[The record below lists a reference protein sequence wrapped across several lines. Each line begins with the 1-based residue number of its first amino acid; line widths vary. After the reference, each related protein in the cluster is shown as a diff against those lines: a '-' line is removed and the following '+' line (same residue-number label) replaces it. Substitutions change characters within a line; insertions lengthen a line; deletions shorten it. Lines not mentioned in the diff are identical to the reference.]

1 MAVTMRDVAEK
12 AGVSIKTV
20 SRVVNK
26 QGEISESTRLR
37 VQAVINEL
45 GYRPNVLARGL
56 VSGRT
61 LSVGMVIP
69 RITDPFFPEVVLGVE
84 DVAYQAGY
92 SVILCNASRGPEQEL
107 EYVEILRDKQVDGVI
122 LSGSLLKE
130 ERLSQ
135 VAARH
140 CISVLTSHKPQGA
153 AVVSI
158 AEEAAFQAVT
168 SHLIRLGHKAI
179 GHIPVSPKTSQF
191 WRMNGYRRA
200 LDVHRISFD
209 ERWVC
214 AIDDIT
220 VEAGYRAARQLL
232 DRAPEVTAIS
242 CFNDL
247 IAVGTLQAC
256 EELGRRVPQDVA
268 VTGFDD
274 IELASLVSPRLTT
287 VRVPR
292 YRLGEEL
299 MKGLL
304 RMIETDCAEQP
315 RVTVELDVV
324 VRESCGAEERP
335 ATDLVKRA

>member
-1 MAVTMRDVAEK
+1 MAVTMRDVAER

-37 VQAVINEL
+37 VQTVINEL

-122 LSGSLLKE
+122 LSGSVLKE
-130 ERLSQ
+130 EQLTK

-140 CISVLTSHKPQGA
+140 CISVLTSHRPKGA

-158 AEEAAFQAVT
+158 AEEAAFQEAT
-168 SHLIRLGHKAI
+168 SHLIRLGHKAV
-179 GHIPVSPKTSQF
+179 GHISASPKTSQF
-191 WRMNGYRRA
+191 WRMNGYHRA
-200 LDVHRISFD
+200 LDAHGISFD
-209 ERWVC
+209 ERWEC
-214 AIDDIT
+214 DTDDIT
-220 VEAGYRAARQLL
+220 VEAGYRAARKLFDQ
-232 DRAPEVTAIS
+232 APEITAVS

-247 IAVGTLQAC
+247 IAVGTLRAC
-256 EELGRRVPQDVA
+256 AELGRRVPQDLA

-299 MKGLL
+299 MQGLL
-304 RMIETDCAEQP
+304 RMIETNGAERP
-315 RVTVELDVV
+315 RVLIDLDLV
-324 VRESCGAEERP
+324 VRESCGAVP
-335 ATDLVKRA
+335 

>member
-26 QGEISESTRLR
+26 QGEISESTRRR

-84 DVAYQAGY
+84 SVAYQAGY
-92 SVILCNASRGPEQEL
+92 SVILCNASRGPEHEL

-122 LSGSLLKE
+122 LSGSVLKE
-130 ERLSQ
+130 EQLNE

-158 AEEAAFQAVT
+158 AEEAAFQET
-168 SHLIRLGHKAI
+168 TLHLIRLGHKAV
-179 GHIPVSPKTSQF
+179 GHISASSKTSQF

-200 LDVHRISFD
+200 LDTGGISFD

-214 AIDDIT
+214 ATDDIT
-220 VEAGYRAARQLL
+220 VESGYQAARQLL
-232 DRAPEVTAIS
+232 SQAPEVTAIL

-247 IAVGTLQAC
+247 IAVGTLRAC
-256 EELGRRVPQDVA
+256 AELGRRVPQDVA

-274 IELASLVSPRLTT
+274 IELASLVSPKLTT
-287 VRVPR
+287 IHVPR
-292 YRLGEEL
+292 YRLGKEL
-299 MKGLL
+299 MEGLL
-304 RMIETDCAEQP
+304 RMIETDCADRP
-315 RVTVELDVV
+315 RVLIDLALV
-324 VRESCGAEERP
+324 VRESCGA
-335 ATDLVKRA
+335 KRGDRAWI